1 MARSSLTRRPGVV
14 LALLCLALAAP
25 ADARAPSRKKAIWGP
40 LTFRGE
46 SQFPIY
52 RDLGAGIF
60 EYGLRW
66 SEVATRRPIAAT
78 DPADPAY
85 AWPIDL
91 DQAAREAAASG
102 MRVAVTVQRTP
113 QWANGGRP
121 DNWVPNRLQDFAD
134 FVKAAARR
142 YPTIHIWLIW
152 GEPSRAQ
159 NFMPLTHETRDRPL
173 TAEQAQAPHSY
184 AQMLDAAYVALKTTS
199 RRNLVVGGN
208 TFTVGDISPLNWIRN
223 LRLPNGRR
231 PRMDLYGHNPF
242 TARRP
247 DLRKSPLGHGFADFS
262 DLDTLAGWLDRYLP
276 QRGPRPLRL
285 FLSEFLIPSDHASHE
300 FDFHVSRATQADWL
314 KRALRIARGWS
325 RIYSL
330 GWYSLYDEPRNKAG
344 NETDFGLIDRHGRRK
359 PSYYAFR
366 RG

>member
-1 MARSSLTRRPGVV
+1 MICRR
-14 LALLCLALAAP
+14 LLILVGLVCLAPAV
-25 ADARAPSRKKAIWGP
+25 ADARTPSRKKAIWGP
-40 LTFRGE
+40 ISFQGV

-66 SEVATRRPIAAT
+66 NAVATRRPIVAS

-85 AWPIDL
+85 AWPRAL
-91 DQAAREAAASG
+91 DSAISQATDAG
-102 MRVAVTVQRTP
+102 IRVALMVKGTP
-113 QWANGGRP
+113 GWANGGRS
-121 DNWVPNRLQDFAD
+121 DNWAPNHAGDYAA
-134 FVKAAARR
+134 FVNAAARR
-142 YPTIHIWLIW
+142 YPTVHLWLIW

-159 NFMPLTHETRDRPL
+159 NFRPLTPETRDRSL
-173 TAEQAQAPHSY
+173 TKKQAQAPRRY

-199 RRNLVVGGN
+199 RENLVIGGN
-208 TFTVGDISPLNWIRN
+208 TVTVGDISPRNWIRN
-223 LRLPNGRR
+223 LELPNGKR
-231 PRMDLYGHNPF
+231 PRLDLYGHNPF

-247 DLRKSPLGHGFADFS
+247 NLRKSPLGHGFADFS

-276 QRGPRPLRL
+276 QRGRRLRI
-285 FLSEFLIPSDHASHE
+285 FISEFLVPSDHASHE
-300 FDFHVSRATQADWL
+300 FDFHVSQATQADWL

-325 RIYSL
+325 RIYTF
-330 GWYSLYDEPRNKAG
+330 GWYSLYDEPPNRAG
-344 NETDFGLIDRHGRRK
+344 NQTNRGLIDRRGTRK